1 MARRVTRKITMKLE
15 LVFNKIA
22 IMLPQLNPHI
32 FNSIKIKM
40 KRLVKTHI
48 RKKRKKVL
56 KTNKMMTTVM
66 KKKVTVIQPL
76 ATTKKVV
83 MPKMKLRKM
92 LKKRMLLP
100 HQVQETKNRTKLVVV
115 ISLHT
120 LHIEVEEITE
130 EEVTIEVEVISEVPE
145 DSEVITEETTEVA
158 EETSVSKEEAT
169 LTDTHLDSNLT
180 KMPLMIRLKVVMKV
194 TLFLVAMIKTRDL
207 KYQEE
212 DTVATTEETVVAEA
226 STRAEMT
233 NYKKELPKEV
243 TTLSTEI
250 KLMIIEE
257 EVVVADTTT
266 KNMTDKKVE
275 TSKKISKM

>member
-22 IMLPQLNPHI
+22 IMLPQLNLHI
-32 FNSIKIKM
+32 LNSIKIKM

-100 HQVQETKNRTKLVVV
+100 HQVQETKNRTKLVLV

-120 LHIEVEEITE
+120 LHIEVEETTE

-145 DSEVITEETTEVA
+145 DTEVITEETTEAA

-180 KMPLMIRLKVVMKV
+180 KMPLMIR
-194 TLFLVAMIKTRDL
+194 
-207 KYQEE
+207 
-212 DTVATTEETVVAEA
+212 
-226 STRAEMT
+226 
-233 NYKKELPKEV
+233 
-243 TTLSTEI
+243 
-250 KLMIIEE
+250 
-257 EVVVADTTT
+257 
-266 KNMTDKKVE
+266 
-275 TSKKISKM
+275 